1 KALLLRDKCC
11 IKCGAPA
18 SRTQAHHLVS
28 WVDGGATDLDN
39 GCLLC
44 TSCHHDVHDSGWNV
58 VMGFDRH
65 PWLIPPATV
74 DPRRRPLPA
83 YNRRTLHLDSAA

>member
-1 KALLLRDKCC
+1 HW
-11 IKCGAPA
+11 I
-18 SRTQAHHLVS
+18 
-28 WVDGGATDLDN
+28 DGGATDLDN

-44 TSCHHDVHDSGWNV
+44 TSCHHDVHDSGWDV
-58 VMGFDRH
+58 IIGFDRH

-83 YNRRTLHLDSAA
+83 YNRRSLRLDDAA